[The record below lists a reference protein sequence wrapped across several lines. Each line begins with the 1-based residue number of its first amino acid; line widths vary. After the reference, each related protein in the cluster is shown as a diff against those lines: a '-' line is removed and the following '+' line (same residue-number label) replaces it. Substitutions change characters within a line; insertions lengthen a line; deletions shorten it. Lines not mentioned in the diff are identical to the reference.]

1 MTRAQDVKK
10 NHPVGDAARAVV
22 AKRRHPLATLLVL
35 LVALTAVGGLY
46 AAATAG
52 GVASASSLDGNPQ
65 QIDKGKQIFL
75 EGCSSC
81 HGLAA
86 QGSSDGPTLI
96 GVGAAAVD
104 FQVGTGRMPLAA
116 PGAQAMRKTPIY
128 SQEQIDALA
137 AYVASLAPGP
147 AVPAAAQLE
156 YADANL
162 QEGGELFR
170 TNCAQCHN
178 FAGKGG
184 ALSNGKFAPAL
195 TDATASQ
202 IYLAMLTGPQ
212 SMPVFADTTVTPE
225 QKQAIIKYIKTIQAQ
240 PNPGGLALGRVGPV
254 SEGLFLWIVGLGAVI
269 AVAVWIGAKSS

>member
-1 MTRAQDVKK
+1 MTRARRVNR

-22 AKRRHPLATLLVL
+22 AKRRHPFATLLVL
-35 LVALTAVGGLY
+35 FVALTAVGGLY

-52 GVASASSLDGNPQ
+52 GIAAASSLDGSPQ

-86 QGSSDGPTLI
+86 QGGSNGPTLI

-116 PGAQAMRKTPIY
+116 PGAQAMRKPPLY
-128 SQEQIDALA
+128 NQDQIDALA
-137 AYVASLAPGP
+137 AFVASLAPGP
-147 AVPAAAQLE
+147 AVPTAEQLD
-156 YADANL
+156 YSNANL
-162 QEGGELFR
+162 AEGGELFR

-178 FAGKGG
+178 FSGKGG
-184 ALSNGKFAPAL
+184 ALTNGKYAPSL
-195 TDATASQ
+195 SQATAGQ
-202 IYLAMLTGPQ
+202 IYMAMLTGPQ
-212 SMPVFADTTVTPE
+212 SMPVFADSTIPTA
-225 QKQAIIKYIKTIQAQ
+225 QKQAIIKYIKNIQTQ
-240 PNPGGLALGRVGPV
+240 PNPGGVSLGRVGPV
-254 SEGLFLWIVGLGAVI
+254 SEGLLLWVVGLGAVT

>member
-1 MTRAQDVKK
+1 MTRAQHVK
-10 NHPVGDAARAVV
+10 NTHPVGDAARAVV
-22 AKRRHPLATLLVL
+22 AKRRHPFATLLVL

-46 AAATAG
+46 AAATG
-52 GVASASSLDGNPQ
+52 SGVASASGLDGNPQ
-65 QIDKGKQIFL
+65 QIAKGRQIFL

-128 SQEQIDALA
+128 NQDQIDALA

-147 AVPAAAQLE
+147 AVPTAEQID
-156 YADANL
+156 YSNANL

-184 ALSNGKFAPAL
+184 ALTNGKYAPAL
-195 TDATASQ
+195 TEATAAQ
-202 IYLAMLTGPQ
+202 IYMAMLTGPQ
-212 SMPVFADTTVTPE
+212 SMPVFADSTVTPA

-240 PNPGGLALGRVGPV
+240 PNPGGMALGRVGPV
-254 SEGLFLWIVGLGAVI
+254 SEGLLLWIVGLGAVT

>member
-1 MTRAQDVKK
+1 MTRARRVNKK
-10 NHPVGDAARAVV
+10 QLVGDAARAVV
-22 AKRRHPLATLLVL
+22 AKRRNPFATLLVL
-35 LVALTAVGGLY
+35 LVALISVGGLY
-46 AAATAG
+46 AAATG
-52 GVASASSLDGNPQ
+52 SGVAAAAGLDGNPQ
-65 QIDKGKQIFL
+65 QIAKGKQIFL

-116 PGAQAMRKTPIY
+116 PTAQAMRKTPIY
-128 SQEQIDALA
+128 NQEQIDALA
-137 AYVASLAPGP
+137 AWVASLAPGP
-147 AVPAAAQLE
+147 AVPT
-156 YADANL
+156 ADMVNYSNANL

-184 ALSNGKFAPAL
+184 ALTNGKYAPAL
-195 TDATASQ
+195 TEATAAQ
-202 IYLAMLTGPQ
+202 VYMAMLTGPQ
-212 SMPVFADTTVTPE
+212 SMPVFADTTVTPD
-225 QKQAIIKYIKTIQAQ
+225 QKLAIIKYIKNIQAQ

-254 SEGLFLWIVGLGAVI
+254 SEGLLLWIVGLGAVM